1 MNASRKQA
9 QVTYNAAL
17 ENVRVTEMGNDLVA
31 WEMATVELAAARTAL
46 IEAEISFPTVGEKKR
61 ESRKNWMRSIGM
73 DV

>member
-9 QVTYNAAL
+9 QATYDAAL
-17 ENVRVTEMGNDLVA
+17 ANVRATEIGTDLAA
-31 WEMATVELAAARTAL
+31 WEMATAELADARTAL

-61 ESRKNWMRSIGM
+61 ESRKNWMRNIGL

>member
-9 QVTYNAAL
+9 KAAYDAAL
-17 ENVRVTEMGNDLVA
+17 ANVRATEMGTDLAA
-31 WEMATVELAAARTAL
+31 WEMATSQLATARTAL
-46 IEAEISFPTVGEKKR
+46 IEAEISYPTSGEKKR

>member
-9 QVTYNAAL
+9 QATYDAAL
-17 ENVRVTEMGNDLVA
+17 ANVRATEMGTDLAA
-31 WEMATVELAAARTAL
+31 WEMATSQLATARTAL
-46 IEAEISFPTVGEKKR
+46 IEAEISYPTPGEKKR